1 MYFTNGCCSN
11 DKLFLTVQNMQV
23 IASSLLLLSI
33 IVGSHARLQR
43 NSKRGEMKVTNLSS
57 SITR

>member
-1 MYFTNGCCSN
+1 
-11 DKLFLTVQNMQV
+11 MQV

-33 IVGSHARLQR
+33 IAVSHARLQR